1 MVRLTDAQTG
11 KSETV
16 STSIGRR
23 VLVAYPH
30 RSLRAAILA
39 DTLRRVAERH
49 RLTVTVHQLPYR
61 AQVADPAGY
70 GRYNLPAPS
79 TGAPDAAIDVYI
91 GEVGDEGAR
100 ARVHVLHPPAL
111 GEPGLRRAVPHPSDP
126 LVLRL
131 IMLSLGMDEPLR
143 TGDQGYRGE
152 ARATRMLA
160 ELRDLT
166 AVCAESPSAALPA
179 ARVGPIHD
187 ALDENLDTRTALGLL
202 VALARD
208 ESIAPGARFEALV
221 HVDRFLALDLA
232 RDVGRP
238 RD

>member
-11 KSETV
+11 TSETV

-23 VLVAYPH
+23 VRIAYPH

-70 GRYNLPAPS
+70 GRYNMPAPT
-79 TGAPDAAIDVYI
+79 TGAPDAAIDVYL
-91 GEVGDEGAR
+91 GESGDEGPR

-111 GEPGLRRAVPHPSDP
+111 VEPGRRRVVPHPEDP

-143 TGDQGYRGE
+143 TGEQGYRGE
-152 ARATRMLA
+152 AQAARMLA
-160 ELRDLT
+160 ELRELT
-166 AVCAESPSAALPA
+166 AICAESPSAALPA
-179 ARVGPIHD
+179 ARVGPIHE
-187 ALDENLDTRTALGLL
+187 ALDDNLDTRAALGLL
-202 VALARD
+202 LALARD
-208 ESIAPGARFEALV
+208 PSIAPGARFEALV

-232 RDVGRP
+232 KDVGRP